1 MNSISS
7 SQIIFGIAGIF
18 LAWSIAVALVRGEW
32 RSRGHRYGRRDQ
44 PVDYWFNLLFSIAG
58 LAMVAWLVL
67 DSQDLQGSRAW
78 QVAPA
83 FFLGIPAAFW
93 LVRALRT
100 GSFGPGG
107 VHRAEKP
114 GQFWLLSLGLLA
126 VLAFAGWI
134 LTWPKAPERATFYDQ
149 VGPVLASVRAQLPDR
164 GPGEFY
170 NVRVDSKTRFIC
182 GAVRRPDGK
191 MLRFFGN
198 GSRVQSDATVESD
211 GLPTFAASYSRLCG
225 GEPILP

>member
-7 SQIIFGIAGIF
+7 SLMIFGIVAIF
-18 LAWSIAVALVRGEW
+18 LIRPIAEALVRGEW
-32 RSRGHRYGRRDQ
+32 RSREHRYGRRDQ
-44 PVDYWFNLLFSIAG
+44 PVDYWYNLLLSTAG
-58 LAMVAWLVL
+58 LAMLAWLVL
-67 DSQDLQGSRAW
+67 DSQPLQESRAQ
-78 QVAPA
+78 QVALA
-83 FFLGIPAAFW
+83 LFFGIPAAFW

-100 GSFGPGG
+100 GSFGPDGT
-107 VHRAEKP
+107 HRAEKP
-114 GQFWLLSLGLLA
+114 GQFWLLNLGFLA

-149 VGPVLASVRAQLPDR
+149 VGPVLASVRAQLPNR

-170 NVRVDSKTRFIC
+170 NVRVDGTTRFIC
-182 GAVRRPDGK
+182 GTVRRPDGK

-198 GSRVQSDATVESD
+198 GGRGQSAATVESD
-211 GLPTFAASYSRLCG
+211 GLPDFAASYARRCG